1 MIKLSD
7 LVKTSTAIS
16 EAAATSQFAM
26 HALNVNANGEL
37 VYTKVLFA
45 NTSETID
52 MTTGDGF
59 AYNGVE
65 EFISGVN
72 KEGTIF
78 NEMSNL
84 DGYPFSVDQPEERVL
99 TVKTIVNGAN
109 VQFTIDGVVQPNIVM
124 YKGAKYI
131 FDTSDSSTANHPIYI
146 STAPAGN
153 NYATE
158 YTKGVTNSRSANNG
172 GYGLP
177 ISNTSTTSE
186 FMIFEVPADAP
197 TNLYYASGN
206 SASTFGYINVR
217 EAQTDAKYRKYNQV
231 RFDNQ
236 QLNYYINAN
245 GYLVARY
252 GADYNY
258 S

>member
-72 KEGTIF
+72 GKGEQHNDMDLF
-78 NEMSNL
+78 E
-84 DGYPFSVDQPEERVL
+84 GYPYSVDKPEKKVL
-99 TVKTIVNGAN
+99 TVKVINDGGMK
-109 VQFTIDGVVQPNIVM
+109 FTIDGEIQPSLLL
-124 YKGAKYI
+124 YKGATYT

-146 STAPAGN
+146 STAPAGA

-158 YTKGVTNSRSANNG
+158 YAKGVTNSRSANNG

-197 TNLYYASGN
+197 TTLYYASGN
-206 SASTFGYINVR
+206 SATTFGQITVR
-217 EAQTDAKYRKYNQV
+217 DPQTDAKYKKYNQV

-236 QLNYYINAN
+236 KLTYYLNAN
-245 GYLVARY
+245 GFLVARY
-252 GADYNY
+252 NADYSY

>member
-1 MIKLSD
+1 MLKLSD
-7 LVKTSTAIS
+7 LIKTSTAIS

-26 HALNVNANGEL
+26 HALNVNANGDL
-37 VYTKVLFA
+37 IYTKVLFA

-52 MTTGDGF
+52 MTTGEGI
-59 AYNGVE
+59 AYNGTE

-72 KEGTIF
+72 SQGIPH
-78 NEMSNL
+78 NEMSTL
-84 DGYPFSVDQPEERVL
+84 DGFPFSADQPEKKVL
-99 TVKTIVNGAN
+99 TVKTINDNGIK
-109 VQFTIDGVVQPNIVM
+109 FTIDGVVQPNLVL
-124 YKGAKYI
+124 YKGATYI
-131 FDTSDSSTANHPIYI
+131 FDTSDPSTASHPIYI
-146 STAPAGN
+146 STAAAGN

-177 ISNTSTTSE
+177 VSNTSTTSE
-186 FMIFEVPADAP
+186 FLVFEVPADAP
-197 TNLYYASGN
+197 AALYYASGN
-206 SASTFGYINVR
+206 SASTYGFITVR

-231 RFDNQ
+231 RFDNL
-236 QLNYYINAN
+236 QLTYYLNSN